1 MAAPLLLSTI
11 ISALVVV
18 ASSTRGTMA
27 IGVFQVR
34 HKFHIVDGGYKGSNI
49 GALQTHD
56 GNRHRRRSLMAVELP
71 LGGFSIPYGTGLYY
85 TNIGI
90 GTPAVKYYVQVDTG
104 SEAFWVNGI
113 SCKQC
118 PRESDILRKLTF
130 YDPRS
135 SVSSKAV
142 KCDDTRCTSRP
153 PCNLTLRCP
162 YIAAYADGGVT
173 IGFLF
178 TDLLHYDQLYG
189 NGQTQPTS
197 TNVTF
202 GCGLQQSGS
211 LNTSEI
217 AIDGI
222 MGFANSNNTA
232 LSQLAAA
239 GKTKKI
245 FSHCLDSANGGGIF
259 AIGEVVEPKVKTT
272 PLVQNNGIY
281 FLVNL
286 KSIDV
291 AGTTLQLPANIFETT
306 KTKGTFIDSGTTLA
320 YLPGIVFAKHP
331 DITLGAMYNFECFH
345 FLDSVDDRFPKITFH
360 FENDL
365 TLDVYPYDYLL
376 EYEGNQYCFGFQD
389 AGIQDDKGHEDMILL
404 GGLHI
409 LLSKRNFLFHFFF
422 VLEPSPCFLSDMVI
436 SNKVVIYDMEKQA
449 IGWAEHNYAPGSVV
463 GY

>member
-27 IGVFQVR
+27 NGVFQVR
-34 HKFHIVDGGYKGSNI
+34 RKFHIVDGVYKGSDI

-56 GNRHRRRSLMAVELP
+56 GNRHRRRNLMAAELP

-85 TNIGI
+85 TDIGI

-118 PRESDILRKLTF
+118 PHESDILRKLTF

-135 SVSSKAV
+135 SVSSKEV
-142 KCDDTRCTSRP
+142 KCDDTICTSRP
-153 PCNLTLRCP
+153 PCNMTLRCP
-162 YIAAYADGGVT
+162 YIAAYSDGGLT
-173 IGFLF
+173 MGILF
-178 TDLLHYDQLYG
+178 TDLLHYHQLYG

-197 TNVTF
+197 TSVTF
-202 GCGLQQSGS
+202 GCGLQQTGS
-211 LNTSEI
+211 LNNSEL

-222 MGFANSNNTA
+222 IGFGNSNQTL

-245 FSHCLDSANGGGIF
+245 FSHCLDSTNGGGIF

-272 PLVQNNGIY
+272 PIVKNNEVY
-281 FLVNL
+281 YLVNL

-306 KTKGTFIDSGTTLA
+306 KTKGTFIDSGTTLV
-320 YLPGIVFAKHP
+320 YLPEIVYSELILAVFAKHP

-345 FLDSVDDRFPKITFH
+345 FLGSVDDKFPKITFN
-360 FENDL
+360 FKNDL

-389 AGIQDDKGHEDMILL
+389 AGKLGHKDKILL
-404 GGLHI
+404 G
-409 LLSKRNFLFHFFF
+409 
-422 VLEPSPCFLSDMVI
+422 DMVI
-436 SNKVVIYDMEKQA
+436 SNKVVVYDMEKQA
-449 IGWAEHNYAPGSVV
+449 IGWTEHNCKFQLVQILSIKCGSE
-463 GY
+463 GLSPLGRMHGGL

>member
-27 IGVFQVR
+27 NGVFQVR
-34 HKFHIVDGGYKGSNI
+34 RKFHIVDGVYKGSDI

-56 GNRHRRRSLMAVELP
+56 GNRHRRRNLMAAELP

-85 TNIGI
+85 TDIGI

-118 PRESDILRKLTF
+118 PHESDILRKLTF

-135 SVSSKAV
+135 SVSSKEV
-142 KCDDTRCTSRP
+142 KCDDTICTSRP
-153 PCNLTLRCP
+153 PCNMTLRCP
-162 YIAAYADGGVT
+162 YIAVYSDGGLT
-173 IGFLF
+173 MGILF
-178 TDLLHYDQLYG
+178 TDLLHYHQLYG

-197 TNVTF
+197 TSVTF
-202 GCGLQQSGS
+202 GCGLQQTGS
-211 LNTSEI
+211 LNNSEL

-222 MGFANSNNTA
+222 IGFGNSNQTL

-245 FSHCLDSANGGGIF
+245 FSHCLDSTNGGGIF

-272 PLVQNNGIY
+272 PIVKNN
-281 FLVNL
+281 
-286 KSIDV
+286 
-291 AGTTLQLPANIFETT
+291 
-306 KTKGTFIDSGTTLA
+306 
-320 YLPGIVFAKHP
+320 
-331 DITLGAMYNFECFH
+331 
-345 FLDSVDDRFPKITFH
+345 VDDKFPKITFN

-389 AGIQDDKGHEDMILL
+389 AGKQGHKDKILL
-404 GGLHI
+404 G
-409 LLSKRNFLFHFFF
+409 
-422 VLEPSPCFLSDMVI
+422 DMVI
-436 SNKVVIYDMEKQA
+436 SNKVVVYDMEKQA
-449 IGWAEHNYAPGSVV
+449 IGWTEHNCSSSIKIKDEKTGATYTVQADNISSGWTIQWQMPLVLLLVTKVSNYLLSKLCMVYNINSVLTQLL
-463 GY
+463 GL

>member
-27 IGVFQVR
+27 NGVFQVR
-34 HKFHIVDGGYKGSNI
+34 RKFHIVDGVYKGSDI

-56 GNRHRRRSLMAVELP
+56 GNRHRRRNLMAAELP

-85 TNIGI
+85 TDIGI

-118 PRESDILRKLTF
+118 PHESDILRKLTF

-135 SVSSKAV
+135 SVSSKEV
-142 KCDDTRCTSRP
+142 KCDDTICTSRP
-153 PCNLTLRCP
+153 PCNMTLRCP
-162 YIAAYADGGVT
+162 YIAVYSDGGLT
-173 IGFLF
+173 MGILF
-178 TDLLHYDQLYG
+178 TDLLHYHQLYG

-197 TNVTF
+197 TSVTF
-202 GCGLQQSGS
+202 G
-211 LNTSEI
+211 
-217 AIDGI
+217 
-222 MGFANSNNTA
+222 
-232 LSQLAAA
+232 
-239 GKTKKI
+239 
-245 FSHCLDSANGGGIF
+245 
-259 AIGEVVEPKVKTT
+259 EV
-272 PLVQNNGIY
+272 Y
-281 FLVNL
+281 YLVNL

-306 KTKGTFIDSGTTLA
+306 KTKGTFIDSGTTLV
-320 YLPGIVFAKHP
+320 YLPEIVYSELILAVFAKHP

-345 FLDSVDDRFPKITFH
+345 FLGSVDDKFPKITFN

-389 AGIQDDKGHEDMILL
+389 AGKQGHKDKILL
-404 GGLHI
+404 G
-409 LLSKRNFLFHFFF
+409 
-422 VLEPSPCFLSDMVI
+422 DMVI
-436 SNKVVIYDMEKQA
+436 SNKVVVYDMEKQA
-449 IGWAEHNYAPGSVV
+449 IGWTEHNCSSSIKIKDEKTGATYTVQADNISSGWTIQWQMPLVLLLVTKVSNYLLSKLCMVYNINSVLTQLL
-463 GY
+463 GL